1 MTLTTYILTTATVLL
16 LNGKIAFK
24 MQETQVPNS
33 QQYTSKQVCD
43 EAAASMTQIV
53 APNSRSVDAAGQYT
67 SEDRVFCKEQKQ
79 YVDLSPSKAR
89 DTSPV
94 RARNVKPA
102 HGHTHASKKKAKA
115 HRK

>member
-79 YVDLSPSKAR
+79 YVAPPLQKAR
-89 DTSPV
+89 AATV
-94 RARNVKPA
+94 ARARNVKPERV
-102 HGHTHASKKKAKA
+102 HTHASKKKAKA